1 MAGQSRESGAK
12 VLVWDFP
19 TRVFHWS
26 LVILVLTSFFTGM
39 GWSGL
44 PSENWVHQWS
54 GIFIMVLL
62 FFRIV
67 WGFVGGRHARFTDF
81 IKGPS
86 AVLRY
91 AKGLVTGAH
100 EQWRGHNPV
109 GGLSV
114 IAMLGLLTA
123 QVGTGLF
130 ANDDSDFEAPLFEL
144 VGKDLSD
151 TLTSFHYDIIIA
163 IYVVIA
169 VHVSAIIFYRFKGE
183 HLVAA
188 MLHGHKEVPD
198 ESAARDAETDG
209 PADGPKA
216 AGNLYLA
223 LGILAVSIGLA
234 VWIINL

>member
-1 MAGQSRESGAK
+1 MAEQLRKGGAK
-12 VLVWDFP
+12 VLVWDIP
-19 TRVFHWS
+19 TRAFHWS
-26 LVILVLTSFFTGM
+26 LVILVLTSFLTGM

-44 PSENWVHQWS
+44 PDENWVHQWS

-81 IKGPS
+81 IKGPV

-114 IAMLGLLTA
+114 IAMLGLLGA

-144 VGKDLSD
+144 VGKELSD

-163 IYVVIA
+163 IYVVVA

-183 HLVAA
+183 RLVAA
-188 MLHGHKEVPD
+188 MVHGHKEVADNGAADDSVP
-198 ESAARDAETDG
+198 EEASAR
-209 PADGPKA
+209 PRA

-223 LGILAVSIGLA
+223 LGILGVSIGLA
-234 VWIINL
+234 VWIINQ